1 MAGTGPLGENVPDQT
16 GGLSTAATPAPQADQ
31 GALPTSYA
39 RPETRRTKRRREW
52 QENKIKTT
60 RGKKQHNQAATSGE
74 QIGIH
79 APQHAGPESPCAVE
93 HSHAGLATGRRRHP
107 SHGRT
112 ESQWKVIE
120 ELRLCAGC
128 LTRTIPPHKPGDGN
142 APCTGQPTAAF
153 DHAKISVIRKAL
165 NRPTTELQRV
175 DDPGWNSIAFP
186 HRNEPWRTGDDSWD
200 GSQRTLGPGIEMG
213 HKSAYAGHGRYVSS
227 MPSLSHEAHATSGG
241 SLPQFAPL
249 YNLHDSNSY
258 HQHQAECTTSGQRSA
273 PPAADLV
280 ERSSSSVYL
289 RTVVPTEGLTA
300 QAPAPSSDSTELLG
314 MAPATPLIP
323 SHPGE
328 LIEEELGTLE
338 DHTPRIAV
346 IPVCES
352 SDDVPRLSIE
362 DWDTVTK
369 VPEGLS
375 ETLISSEDSA
385 EKKALHSGDRSW
397 TMQGLWTSLVDSPH
411 SYIRI
416 DR

>member
-1 MAGTGPLGENVPDQT
+1 MAATDPLGENVSAQT
-16 GGLSTAATPAPQADQ
+16 GGLSTATMPAAQADQ
-31 GALPTSYA
+31 VAVPTSSA

-52 QENKIKTT
+52 QENKIRTT
-60 RGKKQHNQAATSGE
+60 RENKQHNQAATSGE

-79 APQHAGPESPCAVE
+79 APRYAGPESPCAAG
-93 HSHAGLATGRRRHP
+93 HSHAGLATGRRRHS

-153 DHAKISVIRKAL
+153 DHTKISVIRKAL
-165 NRPTTELQRV
+165 NKPTTELRRV

-186 HRNEPWRTGDDSWD
+186 HRNEQWRPGDDSWD

-213 HKSAYAGHGRYVSS
+213 HQSAYAGHSRYVSS

-249 YNLHDSNSY
+249 YNLHDPNSY
-258 HQHQAECTTSGQRSA
+258 HQHRAECTTSDQRSA
-273 PPAADLV
+273 PQAADLA
-280 ERSSSSVYL
+280 ERSSSSIYL
-289 RTVVPTEGLTA
+289 CTVVPTEGLTA

-328 LIEEELGTLE
+328 LIEEDLGTLE

-352 SDDVPRLSIE
+352 SDDVPRLCIE

-369 VPEGLS
+369 VSEGLP
-375 ETLISSEDSA
+375 EELISSEDSVK
-385 EKKALHSGDRSW
+385 KKALHLEDRSW
-397 TMQGLWTSLVDSPH
+397 TMQGLCTSLVGSPH
-411 SYIRI
+411 LYISI